1 MEASIALT
9 GQVAGRIDKVKPV
22 KEIIAE
28 TIEEFYLAV
37 KNLGQHL

>member
-9 GQVAGRIDKVKPV
+9 GQVAGRIDEVKPV

-28 TIEEFYLAV
+28 TIEEFYSAV
-37 KNLGQHL
+37 KDLGQHL